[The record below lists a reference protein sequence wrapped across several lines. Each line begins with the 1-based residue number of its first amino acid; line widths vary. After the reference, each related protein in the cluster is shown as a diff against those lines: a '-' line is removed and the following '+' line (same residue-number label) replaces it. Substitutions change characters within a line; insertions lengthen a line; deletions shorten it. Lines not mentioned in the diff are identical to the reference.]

1 MATKVCR
8 SVSCFSRNNRYVTG
22 ACSIRVRPSTTTS
35 ARATVFVQ
43 SLVAVT
49 SNSRVSA
56 LATSASTCSALTWTR
71 VDSGGNCSP
80 SSSIGWYVRDSPD
93 SSGAF

>member
-1 MATKVCR
+1 MR
-8 SVSCFSRNNRYVTG
+8 VS
-22 ACSIRVRPSTTTS
+22 PSTTTS
-35 ARATVFVQ
+35 ALAVAFAQ

-56 LATSASTCSALTWTR
+56 FATSAMIASVFTWTR

-80 SSSIGWYVRDSPD
+80 SSSIG
-93 SSGAF
+93 